1 MSAKRIVRRSRPRK
15 GKTDWARLRHQ
26 TDEDIARA
34 VASDPDAAPLA
45 DAEWVSA
52 ARVVVPERK
61 QPVYLR
67 LDGDVVRWFKESGPK
82 YQTRINAVLRAY
94 VGAYRRVVGEKVSK
108 TQQARSSS
116 STVRTMLGRAASGG
130 PAAPSAGG
138 SRSPRATSAGTRTR
152 A

>member
-1 MSAKRIVRRSRPRK
+1 MGRGEGRAGRCAESSRREERIAMSAKRIVRRSRPRK

-52 ARVVVPERK
+52 ARVVAPERK

-94 VGAYRRVVGEKVSK
+94 VGAHRRVAGEKASK
-108 TQQARSSS
+108 TQRARS
-116 STVRTMLGRAASGG
+116 RR
-130 PAAPSAGG
+130 PARQLPAHP
-138 SRSPRATSAGTRTR
+138 
-152 A
+152 